1 MSSDLLR
8 LIVQDWPIDRDE
20 LWSDLQLLKRL
31 KVDMT
36 GWPTTKSEF
45 EKQLTELLDRG
56 EIAIDRDQISPIFKP
71 PAVAPAKSTQQ
82 SLFLE
87 S

>member
-1 MSSDLLR
+1 MSEDLLR

-36 GWPTTKSEF
+36 GWPTTKSAF
-45 EKQLTELLDRG
+45 ETQLAELLDRG
-56 EIAIDRDQISPIFKP
+56 EITIEHDQISPIFRL